1 MEFRWAFSW
10 LFEADVLAFS
20 IDAAQ
25 NKGMDIQGVVQNG
38 VVVLPPDV
46 TLADGTVV
54 VLHCSQDQVPVEP
67 RPRKRAQFPL
77 VHSKNPG
84 TLHLTNDMIA
94 EFLNDTEISR

>member
-1 MEFRWAFSW
+1 M
-10 LFEADVLAFS
+10 LAFS
-20 IDAAQ
+20 IGAAH
-25 NKGMDIQGVVQNG
+25 NEAMEIQCVVQNG

-46 TLADGTVV
+46 TLPEGTVV
-54 VLHCSQDQVPVEP
+54 VVQCSQEQVPVEP